1 LRIGETSMKQR
12 LQKGF
17 TYIELLIYI
26 SIVTMMM
33 VTLVPFAWNI
43 IGSGAKSA
51 TQQEVVANAR
61 YMSER
66 MKYEIRN
73 ASGIASVSANRISLN
88 TANVSTN
95 PTVIA
100 LSGGNLTISFA
111 SGSAVNLNSQK
122 ASISALTFSNYTST
136 SSATKH
142 IQFVFTVNS
151 NYAGAGQRQEYKNS
165 TTVEGS
171 SEVRSN

>member
-1 LRIGETSMKQR
+1 MKHT

-17 TYIELLIYI
+17 TFIELLIYI

-33 VTLVPFAWNI
+33 VTLIPFAWNI

-51 TQQEVVANAR
+51 TQQEVIANAR

-66 MKYEIRN
+66 LKYEIRN
-73 ASGIASVSANRISLN
+73 ASGIASVSANRISL
-88 TANVSTN
+88 VSSNSATN

-100 LSGGNLTISFA
+100 LSGGNLTIAFA

-122 ASISALTFSNYTST
+122 ASVSALTFTNYTST
-136 SSATKH
+136 NSATKH
-142 IQFVFTVNS
+142 IQFVFTVNA
-151 NYAGAGQRQEYKNS
+151 NYPGAGQRQEYKTS
-165 TTVEGS
+165 TTIEGS
-171 SEVRSN
+171 AEVRSN